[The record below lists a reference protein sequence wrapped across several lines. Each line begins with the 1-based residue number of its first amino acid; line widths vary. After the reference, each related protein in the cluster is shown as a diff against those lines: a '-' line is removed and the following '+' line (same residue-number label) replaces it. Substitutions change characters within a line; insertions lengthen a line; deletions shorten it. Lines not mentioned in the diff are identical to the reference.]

1 MYSQSTKHS
10 IGEYFIIIFSL
21 KTRLCILKCSTGCP
35 DCLQRCQ
42 WTRTP
47 RPALIARQVALFAT
61 MQGQLGNPQ
70 VSREAASIISWYR
83 SCQLYLPLS
92 ISLWLVRM
100 FQSWNKERESS
111 VSSYIICV
119 TQKQAKTSL
128 SAEANTCFDSIW

>member
-1 MYSQSTKHS
+1 MYQSTKHL

-61 MQGQLGNPQ
+61 VQGQLGNPQ
-70 VSREAASIISWYR
+70 VSREAASIISWYS
-83 SCQLYLPLS
+83 SCRLYLPLS
-92 ISLWLVRM
+92 ISLSLATEDVPVLKQR
-100 FQSWNKERESS
+100 ERIFSFVTLYLCHTKASKDEF
-111 VSSYIICV
+111 VSGSKY
-119 TQKQAKTSL
+119 L
-128 SAEANTCFDSIW
+128 FR